1 MALSCLEEQIV
12 AEGCLEE
19 ISRAKVIDGL
29 VNIPFIEA
37 FGDFEL
43 NFGCQ
48 YIQRLLEIHFI
59 DWFQFEVGFRAIV
72 YPEIE
77 EPSS

>member
-19 ISRAKVIDGL
+19 ISGAKVIGGL

-43 NFGCQ
+43 NFG
-48 YIQRLLEIHFI
+48 
-59 DWFQFEVGFRAIV
+59 
-72 YPEIE
+72 
-77 EPSS
+77 